1 MTDGDTAA
9 GGSPAPTTRSR
20 RTLGRGVLVFRWVAL
35 AWMTVMAALEAGTFR
50 SEWLAWASIGAA
62 GAWTVYLSAP
72 ARRWGAWVLYADVAL
87 CAWLL
92 VASGVVAPEGAILSQ
107 RPFFAT
113 GYPLSAALQW
123 AVVAGP
129 VGGVASAAALSVALV
144 ASRPTNGV
152 PLSELG
158 AHDVQSLAGAVVNY
172 LVAGAAVGL
181 VSSLLRQSADEVE
194 RATRALVRERERSA
208 RLSERESLARRIHDS
223 VLQALALVHKRGREL
238 GASDAAPGAE
248 VARLADVAGE
258 QERELRALILRPLE
272 DPPEGTASLRESLER
287 AARAA
292 APGVTVST
300 VGPLWLDAACVEE
313 LTAAVRQALH
323 NAAEHARATS
333 VAVFAEEEDG
343 WVTVSVRDDGAG
355 FVFDPAELA
364 ARGKAGVLKSIVGRV
379 EDLGGRA
386 TIATAPGKGTEIE
399 MRVPAKR
406 EAQW

>member
-1 MTDGDTAA
+1 MTDRDAA
-9 GGSPAPTTRSR
+9 STGPASTTRSR

-35 AWMTVMAALEAGTFR
+35 AWMTAMAALEAGSFR
-50 SEWLAWASIGAA
+50 PEWLAWTSIGAA
-62 GAWTVYLSAP
+62 AAWTVYLSAP

-87 CAWLL
+87 CAWLI
-92 VASGVVAPEGAILSQ
+92 VASGIVVPDGAILSQ
-107 RPFFAT
+107 RTFFAT

-129 VGGVASAAALSVALV
+129 VGGIASAAVLSVALV
-144 ASRPTNGV
+144 MARPANGV
-152 PLSELG
+152 ALSELG
-158 AHDVQSLAGAVVNY
+158 AHDVQSLAGAIVNY

-181 VSSLLRQSADEVE
+181 VSRLLRQSADEVE

-238 GASDAAPGAE
+238 GTAETVPGAE
-248 VARLADVAGE
+248 VARLAAVAGD

-287 AARAA
+287 LARA
-292 APGVTVST
+292 APGVGVSA

-323 NAAEHARATS
+323 NAAEHARASS
-333 VAVFAEEEDG
+333 VTVFAEEDDG
-343 WVTVSVRDDGAG
+343 WVTVSVRDDGVG
-355 FVFDPAELA
+355 FVYDPDDLA

-386 TIATAPGKGTEIE
+386 TIVTAPGRGTEIE

-406 EAQW
+406 ETQW

>member
-1 MTDGDTAA
+1 MTDRDAA
-9 GGSPAPTTRSR
+9 STGPAPTTRSR

-35 AWMTVMAALEAGTFR
+35 AWMTAMAALEAGSFR
-50 SEWLAWASIGAA
+50 PEWLAWTSIGVAA
-62 GAWTVYLSAP
+62 AWTVYLSAP

-92 VASGVVAPEGAILSQ
+92 VASGIVVPDGAILSQ

-129 VGGVASAAALSVALV
+129 VGGVASAAVLSVALV
-144 ASRPTNGV
+144 VSRPANGV
-152 PLSELG
+152 ALSELG

-238 GASDAAPGAE
+238 GTAESVPGAE
-248 VARLADVAGE
+248 VARLAAVAGD

-272 DPPEGTASLRESLER
+272 DPPEGTASLRESLEQV
-287 AARAA
+287 ARA
-292 APGVTVST
+292 APGVGVSA

-323 NAAEHARATS
+323 NAAEHARASS
-333 VAVFAEEEDG
+333 VTVFAEEDDG
-343 WVTVSVRDDGAG
+343 WVTVSVRDDGVG
-355 FVFDPAELA
+355 FVYDPGDLA

-386 TIATAPGKGTEIE
+386 TIATAPGRGTEIE

-406 EAQW
+406 ETQW